1 MKTQKLNIFLFGFI
15 FIIFSST
22 VSAQTNV
29 VRKIVRKKAQEP
41 IEKISNL
48 QNSNNQIVN
57 DSLLDLKGTLAN
69 GNNWLMIQITKN
81 NFTQQ
86 EFIPVINGNYDARIS
101 LQDGPGIYSVGIF
114 KGDTK
119 YGSYIYHGLFTIENR
134 DERDMR
140 FLLPTFKVASDD
152 ERIKSLALSLT
163 KDAQN
168 DEEAFIAIYKYVTKN
183 IKYDYGV
190 VEDGT
195 YAQIDFNALY
205 TLQNS
210 KAVCEGYA
218 NLVAALSRAY
228 GIRTKVIFGSAT
240 NSLGTFPHGW
250 NEVFINDQ
258 WKLVDPTWDSIRQD
272 YTYLFMDAQEF
283 AKEHTKEIEMM
294 Y

>member
-22 VSAQTNV
+22 VSAQINV

-119 YGSYIYHGLFTIENR
+119 YGSYIYHGLLTIENR

-140 FLLPTFKVASDD
+140 FLLPTLKVASDD